1 MPREYKV
8 IDLTGQRFG
17 RLTVVKK
24 IGIKNA
30 GQRGSKSVWLCK
42 CDCGNEKEVLRNSL
56 ISGNTKSCGCLGVE
70 TKKLM
75 HLKHGMAKKRLWK
88 IWTGIRDRCN
98 NPNNSSYH
106 YYGGRGI
113 SVCDEWNDFEKFMI
127 WSISNGYDDTLTIDR
142 IDTNGNYEPS
152 NCKWSTRKE
161 QTRNRNITKKVTY
174 GDKKI
179 PVSEVAE
186 IEGITYQ
193 KAYDKYVRRQ

>member
-56 ISGNTKSCGCLGVE
+56 VSGNTKSCGCLGVE

-152 NCKWSTRKE
+152 NCKWSTRME